1 MKQVSNIRSMCRLR
15 GITQKRLAE
24 DIGAMQS
31 QISEVANGKKTM
43 SLRLAKK
50 LAKYFGCSLDVFI
63 DVSDGADVESLTI
76 ELEKERARVR
86 ELERENADLKN
97 CINDIINAAKTAL
110 NTQKIG
116 YDKDKNRK

>member
-63 DVSDGADVESLTI
+63 DVSEGTDVERLTI

-110 NTQKIG
+110 NTRKI
-116 YDKDKNRK
+116 RI

>member
-24 DIGAMQS
+24 DIGVMPS
-31 QISEVANGKKTM
+31 QISEVANSKKTM

-63 DVSDGADVESLTI
+63 DVSESADVESLTI

-110 NTQKIG
+110 NTRKIKL
-116 YDKDKNRK
+116 D